1 MLEEASWLAFP
12 LYSLL
17 GVDFSLNQ
25 WFLTGGDFSSTRQH
39 RPTLP
44 FGNIWDFFFLKIIY
58 LFILASLGLLA
69 APRLSPVVVSRSYS
83 LLVCGFLVVVVP
95 LVANHGLSGM

>member
-1 MLEEASWLAFP
+1 MISPPLASTAPPCHLAT
-12 LYSLL
+12 S
-17 GVDFSLNQ
+17 G
-25 WFLTGGDFSSTRQH
+25 T
-39 RPTLP
+39 
-44 FGNIWDFFFLKIIY
+44 FFFKDY

-95 LVANHGLSGM
+95 LVAHHGLSGM